1 MTSESAASALMR
13 FSSTSRR
20 TRSRSPGSWSASSC
34 APRMSPWAGPIRSVT
49 SFWSAAS
56 SESAA
61 AAAARKRA
69 PSLSTS
75 DARMLRRGAADR
87 SPHARTNAAPRATP
101 AATPMPLRTLG
112 MNLVRLRPRLLARLG
127 RQSIVLRGRLDRER
141 REGLEQLL
149 VHVAPCPALSGLEG
163 LDDRMLGPMEV
174 PSCVSIRRVVAAP
187 DVPVRHAAP
196 QVHPGVASFEAFLAA
211 ERARR
216 HGVMPR
222 ADELI
227 EIAAHRFFR
236 SESSTSHSRI
246 DEPVRPLEGSTPA
259 DVADPRRS
267 ITSARNEWM
276 VAITCAPSPTAEA
289 TRFVDP
295 LRRPAANVPDR
306 EHSVQ
311 ARLEGASPGG
321 DVGTR
326 LHEAFRI
333 ERDAGAR
340 KPSRVRVRADEE
352 EEMTDLSL
360 RLLAGEGVPPADR
373 LQNAAV
379 SLERGYRRLRLHLDV
394 RQPGDAIVQVP
405 RHAGFEAGPADEEP
419 HLRALARQV
428 DHRLARG
435 VSCANDRNL
444 LPCAEPRLDRRS
456 PVVDAGTLV
465 RGEVR
470 NVEPAVAGAAGDD
483 DGTRHHPLSVRQAQV
498 VAPAPRHSLAPQA
511 HDLVR
516 DGHLGAEFLRL
527 VEGARHQGKAGD
539 AGREP
544 EVVLD
549 PCRRARL
556 TSERARIENHHRE
569 TLGGAVDGGAETCG
583 SSSHDDDIMEP
594 GRVQRHEEADAT
606 RELDLARVAEKAAV
620 RAEHDRQLRLL
631 DPKAVDQRPCRC
643 VGVRV
648 EVLVRVPVPREEPFQ
663 AEDVRI
669 IGPAHDHRPRDAG
682 LDQPDTSQDES
693 AHDAFSGVRF
703 GDKQLGDPARRDDER
718 LDGPRRACVHES
730 GSARQL
736 GELAEEGTRR
746 VRDDGAVRLDDA
758 VLRDGDLSAQDHDEA
773 WARLT
778 SGHESIAGVVRP
790 RVAEAAKPIDLRGV
804 EPREHLIVAGLD
816 DRLRTRSHSFPRAL

>member
-127 RQSIVLRGRLDRER
+127 RQSGRR
-141 REGLEQLL
+141 
-149 VHVAPCPALSGLEG
+149 
-163 LDDRMLGPMEV
+163 
-174 PSCVSIRRVVAAP
+174 
-187 DVPVRHAAP
+187 
-196 QVHPGVASFEAFLAA
+196 
-211 ERARR
+211 
-216 HGVMPR
+216 
-222 ADELI
+222 
-227 EIAAHRFFR
+227 
-236 SESSTSHSRI
+236 
-246 DEPVRPLEGSTPA
+246 
-259 DVADPRRS
+259 RRS
-267 ITSARNEWM
+267 
-276 VAITCAPSPTAEA
+276 SPLDHVRQERMDGRDHLRAFTD
-289 TRFVDP
+289 RRGDP

-340 KPSRVRVRADEE
+340 KPPRVWVRADEE

-373 LQNAAV
+373 LQNAAG

-394 RQPGDAIVQVP
+394 RQPGDAIDQVP

-456 PVVDAGTLV
+456 PVVDAGALV

-516 DGHLGAEFLRL
+516 DSHLGAELLRL
-527 VEGARHQGKAGD
+527 VEGARHQGKAAD
-539 AGREP
+539 AGRE
-544 EVVLD
+544 
-549 PCRRARL
+549 
-556 TSERARIENHHRE
+556 
-569 TLGGAVDGGAETCG
+569 
-583 SSSHDDDIMEP
+583 
-594 GRVQRHEEADAT
+594 
-606 RELDLARVAEKAAV
+606 
-620 RAEHDRQLRLL
+620 
-631 DPKAVDQRPCRC
+631 
-643 VGVRV
+643 
-648 EVLVRVPVPREEPFQ
+648 
-663 AEDVRI
+663 
-669 IGPAHDHRPRDAG
+669 
-682 LDQPDTSQDES
+682 
-693 AHDAFSGVRF
+693 
-703 GDKQLGDPARRDDER
+703 
-718 LDGPRRACVHES
+718 
-730 GSARQL
+730 
-736 GELAEEGTRR
+736 
-746 VRDDGAVRLDDA
+746 
-758 VLRDGDLSAQDHDEA
+758 
-773 WARLT
+773 
-778 SGHESIAGVVRP
+778 
-790 RVAEAAKPIDLRGV
+790 
-804 EPREHLIVAGLD
+804 
-816 DRLRTRSHSFPRAL
+816 